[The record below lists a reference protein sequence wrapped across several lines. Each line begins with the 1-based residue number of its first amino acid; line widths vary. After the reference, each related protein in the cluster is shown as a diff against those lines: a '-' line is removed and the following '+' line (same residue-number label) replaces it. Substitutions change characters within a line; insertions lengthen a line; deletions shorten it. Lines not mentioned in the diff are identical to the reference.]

1 MNQLLNKRAAV
12 ALSLVSAFIASLLP
26 VAVFGQTSGVVNW
39 AQASSSGSTPP
50 ARDFAAMDYDSAH
63 AVTVLFG
70 GSAQGSGDF
79 RDTWTWNGSSWSQM
93 LPQTSPPTVVG
104 GAMAYDSRRGV
115 SVLFG
120 GSMS

>member
-79 RDTWTWNGSSWSQM
+79 RDTWTWTAPAGRKCFRKRPHPLWSEA
-93 LPQTSPPTVVG
+93 LWLTTAV
-104 GAMAYDSRRGV
+104 AESRSYLADR
-115 SVLFG
+115 
-120 GSMS
+120 